1 MSLDASPPLPDGA
14 RLPSRSDDLM
24 SRTRL
29 LAAACLAALMAAA
42 PALAQDFQSTP
53 VVVDPTQAALALPRA
68 QPSIPAPAD
77 KPYPGVIQYQA
88 DITDLD
94 RRIIRVSQTIPVAG
108 PGPLTL
114 LYPKY
119 LPGNHA
125 DTGPIQLLAG
135 LTVTANGQRI
145 EWLRDT
151 LEPYAFHLDIPAG
164 VTSIDV
170 AFQQLTQPDSS
181 NWRVLMAPAMVN
193 LQWEKAILYPAGYY
207 SRQIPVAA
215 SVVLPAGWKYGT
227 ALTTASRDG
236 DVASFE
242 TTDLYTLI
250 DSPMFAGAHYRRVD
264 IDPNGAPSESRVHL
278 NLIADEEKG
287 LAATEEQLKLYEN
300 MVQQADRLFG
310 ARHFDKYEFL
320 FALTDQMG
328 GIGLEHHR
336 SSENTGAPGFFTDW
350 AKSAGDRAL
359 LPHEYTHSWNG
370 KFMRPADELTAN
382 HNVPTQN
389 TLLWVY
395 EGQTEYWGDVL
406 AARSGLHSKGVA
418 LATLASVA
426 AFYDNQPGRQWRAL
440 QDTNNHNLLGYRV
453 PGQFPSWMRG
463 TGDYYRESLLVW
475 LDADTLIRAET
486 NGRKSLD
493 DFAKTFFGHSDG
505 SWAPQGYTFEQV
517 VAALNAVHPH
527 DWAGFLRERL
537 DAVGPDARAPL
548 AGIERGGWRLTYTDT
563 PSPDEKAVNTG
574 WANDFQYSLG
584 FTLAGDKIANVRW
597 GGPAFEQGI
606 GAGWSLVAVNG
617 KAGSAEA
624 LRDAVAS
631 AKGTDAPLQLLIKS
645 GDRFRTVAF
654 DYREG
659 LRYPRLERVEGT
671 PDRLSEILAPR
682 RR

>member
-1 MSLDASPPLPDGA
+1 MP
-14 RLPSRSDDLM
+14 
-24 SRTRL
+24 RTRL
-29 LAAACLAALMAAA
+29 TAACLVLLTAAAA
-42 PALAQDFQSTP
+42 PAMAQTSTP
-53 VVVDPTQAALALPRA
+53 VVVDARDAALALPRA
-68 QPSIPAPAD
+68 QPAIPTPQD
-77 KPYPGVIQYQA
+77 RPYPGVIQYRA

-94 RRIIRVSQTIPVAG
+94 RRIIRVRQTIPVAG

-125 DTGPIQLLAG
+125 ATGPIQLLSG
-135 LTVTANGQRI
+135 VTVTANGQRL

-151 LEPYAFHLDIPAG
+151 LDPYAFHLDIPAG
-164 VTSIDV
+164 VTEIEV
-170 AFQQLTQPDSS
+170 QFQQLTQPDSS
-181 NWRVLMAPAMVN
+181 NWRVLMTQDMVN

-207 SRQIPVAA
+207 SRQIQVAP
-215 SVVLPAGWKYGT
+215 SIVLPAGWKYGT
-227 ALTTASRDG
+227 ALTTEARDG
-236 DVASFE
+236 DVAAFE

-250 DSPMFAGAHYRRVD
+250 DSPVFAGAHYRRID
-264 IDPNGAPSESRVHL
+264 IDPTGDQVHL
-278 NLIADEEKG
+278 NLLADEEKG
-287 LAATEEQLKLYEN
+287 LAAADDQLKLYEN
-300 MVQQADRLFG
+300 MVLQADRLFG
-310 ARHFDKYEFL
+310 ARHFDNYEFL

-336 SSENTGAPGFFTDW
+336 SSENTGKPEFFTDW
-350 AKSAGDRAL
+350 SKSAGDRGL
-359 LPHEYTHSWNG
+359 LPHEYAHSWNG

-406 AARSGLHSKGVA
+406 AARAGLHSKEVA
-418 LATLASVA
+418 LATLANVA

-463 TGDYYRESLLVW
+463 TGDYYRESLLIW

-486 NGRKSLD
+486 DGRKSLD
-493 DFAKTFFGHSDG
+493 DFAKAFFGHDDG
-505 SWAPQGYTFEQV
+505 VWAPQGYTFDQ
-517 VAALNAVHPH
+517 VAATLNAVHPH
-527 DWAGFLRERL
+527 DWADFLRERL

-548 AGIERGGWRLTYTDT
+548 AGLERGGWRLTYTDK
-563 PSPDEKAVNTG
+563 PSDAEKAVSTG

-584 FTLAGDKIANVRW
+584 FTLSGDKIANVRW

-606 GAGWSLVAVNG
+606 GAGWSLTAVNG

-624 LRDAVAS
+624 LRDAVTA
-631 AKGTDAPLQLLIKS
+631 AKDGSPVELLIKS

-654 DYREG
+654 DYRDG
-659 LRYPRLERVEGT
+659 LRYPRLERIEGP
-671 PDRLSEILAPR
+671 PDRLSDILAPR

>member
-1 MSLDASPPLPDGA
+1 
-14 RLPSRSDDLM
+14 
-24 SRTRL
+24 
-29 LAAACLAALMAAA
+29 
-42 PALAQDFQSTP
+42 
-53 VVVDPTQAALALPRA
+53 
-68 QPSIPAPAD
+68 
-77 KPYPGVIQYQA
+77 
-88 DITDLD
+88 
-94 RRIIRVSQTIPVAG
+94 
-108 PGPLTL
+108 LTL

-125 DTGPIQLLAG
+125 ATGPIQLLAG
-135 LTVTANGQRI
+135 LTVTANGQRL

-151 LEPYAFHLDIPAG
+151 LDPYAFHLEVPAG
-164 VTSIDV
+164 VTAIEV
-170 AFQQLTQPDSS
+170 AFEQLTQPDSS
-181 NWRVLMAPAMVN
+181 NWRVLMTPAMVN
-193 LQWEKAILYPAGYY
+193 LQWEKAILYPAGYF
-207 SRQIPVAA
+207 SRQIRVAP
-215 SVVLPAGWKYGT
+215 SIRLPAGWNYGT
-227 ALTTASRDG
+227 ALKTEGRDG
-236 DVASFE
+236 DLARLE

-250 DSPMFAGAHYRRVD
+250 DSPVFAGAHYRRVD

-278 NLIADEEKG
+278 NLLADEEKG

-418 LATLASVA
+418 LATLASIA

-453 PGQFPSWMRG
+453 PGQYPSWMRG

-493 DFAKTFFGHSDG
+493 DFARAFFGHSDG
-505 SWAPQGYTFEQV
+505 AWAPQGYTFDQV

-537 DAVGPDARAPL
+537 DAVGPDAHAPL

-563 PSPDEKAVNTG
+563 PNADEKAVNGG

-584 FTLAGDKIANVRW
+584 FSLSSDKLTNIRW

-617 KAGSAEA
+617 KAGSAEV
-624 LRDAVAS
+624 LRDAVTA
-631 AKGTDAPLQLLIKS
+631 AKGTDAPLELLIKS

-654 DYREG
+654 DYHDG
-659 LRYPRLERVEGT
+659 LRYPRLERIEGT
-671 PDRLSEILAPR
+671 PDRLSDILAPR